1 MAQPVTVEAFPPPV
15 NQAADSAAA
24 APVSVAEGQRPAGAA
39 ATGSDHSPASAA
51 SAHHAASDPAAE
63 ARANGLVYLSVDA
76 ISSNPHQP
84 RQQFDVAALEKLAE
98 SIKADGLM
106 QPIVVRPTPGSANG
120 DMQIVAGERR
130 WRAARLAGL
139 ATIPA
144 IVREL
149 DDQQMAEWALIEN
162 LQREDLNPIERAEAF
177 QRLTEDF
184 GLSHERVADRVGLER
199 STISNLLRLLS
210 LCDHAKQ
217 LVRDGLLSMGQARA
231 IAGLS
236 DPAQQKH
243 VAELA
248 VRKGLSVREVEKA
261 VRGLAQGH
269 DAALTTRSSASG
281 GRSAYLADLEKQIG
295 EQLGTRVAIRAGR
308 KKGSGKL
315 TIEFFS
321 LDQFD
326 HLLSR
331 MGVQTD

>member
-1 MAQPVTVEAFPPPV
+1 
-15 NQAADSAAA
+15 
-24 APVSVAEGQRPAGAA
+24 
-39 ATGSDHSPASAA
+39 
-51 SAHHAASDPAAE
+51 
-63 ARANGLVYLSVDA
+63 
-76 ISSNPHQP
+76 
-84 RQQFDVAALEKLAE
+84 
-98 SIKADGLM
+98 
-106 QPIVVRPTPGSANG
+106 
-120 DMQIVAGERR
+120 
-130 WRAARLAGL
+130 L

-184 GLSHERVADRVGLER
+184 GLSHERVAARVGLER

-236 DPAQQKH
+236 DSAQQKH

-248 VRKGLSVREVEKA
+248 VRRGLSVREVEKA